1 MSDADIESQL
11 DFVKSCYTPAMQ
23 ELLSTNNRDKPSDTL
38 FAALDSGQVKRKS
51 IRGAGVALGSQA
63 LRFVLQMGTTMI
75 LARLL
80 SPEDF
85 GLQAMVLATTALL
98 GLFVGPALRV
108 ATVQRDVITHEQNL
122 SAVLD
127 QCWAGICT
135 DGVGGGP
142 GSGFRRI
149 LS

>member
-1 MSDADIESQL
+1 MKQLECPTNPAVTAIAD
-11 DFVKSCYTPAMQ
+11 V
-23 ELLSTNNRDKPSDTL
+23 NRDKPSDTL

-85 GLQAMVLATTALL
+85 GLQGMVLATTALL
-98 GLFVGPALRV
+98 GLLRV
-108 ATVQRDVITHEQNL
+108 DPGLGRCWVCLWARLLAWRPSNATLLRMSKSQR
-122 SAVLD
+122 
-127 QCWAGICT
+127 CF
-135 DGVGGGP
+135 
-142 GSGFRRI
+142 GSMLGWD
-149 LS
+149 LH